1 MALNPQKQTTSAVGD
16 LNDILTKVFKFWYVF
31 VIAILISLAIA
42 NLYLT
47 NATRFYK
54 VTSTLLIQNDFKG
67 DGLLK
72 GTAFSDLDM
81 FRGARTVDNEM
92 EVLRS
97 RDLIYKTL
105 KDLSL
110 ETNYSI
116 PGLLNDKQLYGE
128 ELPVR
133 VIVEYLN
140 DEAYSHEI
148 NIQIKNEDVFA
159 IQTNGKNVIYSFDQ
173 LITRPGFKI
182 RVIKGPAF
190 STAFPEI
197 KIAFKDLYSM
207 AEHYSLSALT
217 IVPIVKDANTV
228 SLSLLDA
235 VPQRGVDILN
245 KLIDTYNEENVNTK
259 NMVAK
264 NTIRFIDQRL
274 IDLNSDLS
282 VLEQGVENYKQINRV
297 TNMTADSELNLRTSG
312 DYDLNLSSSGV
323 QLDLIKSL
331 AQYLGK
337 NDSQYE
343 IVPSTLGIKDLTLNN
358 LINKYN
364 DLQIERQRLARNNN
378 PDNPLI
384 VNINEQLAGLR
395 GYLQETL
402 KNVQAGLTLERN
414 NLLDK
419 SNQFESKIR
428 NVPVVERGLLQL
440 SRDQNVKAAIY
451 QYLLQKREETALS
464 LSATIP
470 TSLIIDRPA
479 YNTVPAKPKEA
490 LIYLGSLFT
499 GFLFPLFFFSGK
511 EKLNTKVKDATDV
524 QLLGNT
530 RILGELSHKAE
541 NNTVVVKRGSRTTI
555 SELFRYIQSNLG
567 YIINDTKSQI
577 LLVTSGMKGEGKTFF
592 SINLGITLALA
603 GKKVI
608 IVEFD
613 LRKPDLMK
621 GINLKYEKGLADYL
635 ENKNVEIDQ
644 IIKPSGV
651 STNLS
656 VIGCGKLPDD
666 PTELFSSEKMEGLFL
681 DLRKKYD
688 YIILDTSPVG
698 QVADAFNIAP
708 YADASI
714 YLVRYNFTERGQL
727 SVLDDI
733 CENNKLKNLMI
744 VFNDAKKDNMR
755 SYGYGHAGNKYV
767 ESTAV

>member
-1 MALNPQKQTTSAVGD
+1 MALNPQKQLSSAAGD
-16 LNDILTKVFKFWYVF
+16 LNDILSKVVKYWYVF
-31 VIAILISLAIA
+31 VIAILVSLALA
-42 NLYLT
+42 NLYLK
-47 NATRFYK
+47 NATRLYK

-105 KDLSL
+105 KELSL

-116 PGLLNDKQLYGE
+116 PGVLNNKELYGE

-140 DEAYSHEI
+140 DQAYSQVI
-148 NIQIKNEDVFA
+148 NLSIQNEDVFA
-159 IQTNGKNVIYSFDQ
+159 LQTNGKNVLYSFDQ
-173 LITRPGFKI
+173 VITRPGYKI

-190 STAFPEI
+190 SSTYPSI
-197 KIAFKDLYSM
+197 KIGFKDLYSM

-235 VPQRGVDILN
+235 IPQRGVDILN
-245 KLIDTYNEENVNTK
+245 QLITTYNEENVNTK

-282 VLEQGVENYKQINRV
+282 VLEHGVENYKQVNRV
-297 TNMTADSELNLRTSG
+297 TNMNADSELNLRTSG

-323 QLDLIKSL
+323 QLDLIRSL
-331 AQYLGK
+331 VQYLGK

-364 DLQIERQRLARNNN
+364 DLQIERQRLSRNNN

-440 SRDQNVKAAIY
+440 SRDQDVKAAIY

-490 LIYLGSLFT
+490 LIYLGSLLT
-499 GFLFPLFFFSGK
+499 GFLFPLFFFSGR
-511 EKLNTKVKDATDV
+511 EKLNTKVKYVTDV
-524 QLLGNT
+524 QLLGDT
-530 RILGELSHKAE
+530 RILGELSHKEE

-567 YIINDTKSQI
+567 YIINNTKSQI

-621 GINLKYEKGLADYL
+621 GINMKYEKGLADYL
-635 ENKNVEIDQ
+635 ENRNVEIDE
-644 IIKPSGV
+644 IIKPSAV
-651 STNLS
+651 SSNLS

-666 PTELFSSEKMEGLFL
+666 PTELFSSEKMDGLFL
-681 DLRKKYD
+681 ELRKKYD

-733 CENNKLKNLMI
+733 CENKKLKNLMI

-755 SYGYGHAGNKYV
+755 TYGYGNAGQKYA
-767 ESTAV
+767 ESTTV